1 MRHDDVAGAIMVQV
15 IEYLRIGFCRRIVG
29 ELCDCIQE
37 LGLWL
42 RSLDLVS
49 SRLVRG
55 DKVDSGEYQV
65 MGLLRRKFIF
75 SFCDSTYLPIR
86 VERGGSGDL

>member
-1 MRHDDVAGAIMVQV
+1 MA
-15 IEYLRIGFCRRIVG
+15 E
-29 ELCDCIQE
+29 E
-37 LGLWL
+37 LGP
-42 RSLDLVS
+42 RLVS
-49 SRLVRG
+49 SRLVWG

-86 VERGGSGDL
+86 ERGEGLETYKDRLVVG